1 MNNTISLLQ
10 IAWKAGKVVFGD
22 RLIPAIQKN
31 EVFLVIMSSSCGNN
45 RKKKLKDKCVF
56 YQIPLMEIDA
66 LRFNSI
72 SSRSMNSFGI
82 TDKHF
87 VEAIEKKG

>member
-45 RKKKLKDKCVF
+45 RKKKLKDKCAF
-56 YQIPLMEIDA
+56 DGNRCFAIQL
-66 LRFNSI
+66 
-72 SSRSMNSFGI
+72 
-82 TDKHF
+82 HF
-87 VEAIEKKG
+87 IAFHEFIWNHG